1 MLQVLS
7 TVEAVPATLIPNFT
21 VTESP
26 GSGPGHVLVTV
37 LDVLDTHGEPGNLQ
51 DTVTVL
57 NEQGW
62 FGSLS
67 NKLNIW
73 ALLHYA
79 SNGGKKPSKL
89 HFTSLQSLVLPMSI

>member
-1 MLQVLS
+1 MLHVLS

-37 LDVLDTHGEPGNLQ
+37 LDVLDTHGEPGHLQ

-57 NEQGW
+57 NVLDTHGESGLW
-62 FGSLS
+62 ACLPLS
-67 NKLNIW
+67 FLG
-73 ALLHYA
+73 L
-79 SNGGKKPSKL
+79 GCC
-89 HFTSLQSLVLPMSI
+89 